1 MSLMFQPLRRYAD
14 FQGRASRSEFWLF
27 FLFCVM
33 VSALAG
39 VLSGGSMAWWS
50 WGLGWRH
57 HHGGHWGGF
66 HWGGPFAGVFAL
78 AHAVFTLYVFI
89 PSLAVT
95 VRRLHDSGK
104 SAWWLLLLLIP
115 GVGQLV
121 LLIFMLL
128 GSERAVNRF
137 GPPPPETEG
146 PA

>member
-39 VLSGGSMAWWS
+39 ILSGGSMAWWT
-50 WGLGWRH
+50 WGLGWGRH
-57 HHGGHWGGF
+57 HGF
-66 HWGGPFAGVFAL
+66 HHWGGPFSGVFAL
-78 AHAVFTLYVFI
+78 AHAIFTLYVFI

-104 SAWWLLLLLIP
+104 SAWWLLLVLIP
-115 GVGQLV
+115 AAGQLV

-128 GSERAVNRF
+128 PSEAAVNRF
-137 GPPPPETEG
+137 GPPPLETDEPS
-146 PA
+146 PAA